1 MMEIKNKTQA
11 MVIEDLK
18 NEILEKL
25 SGEEFSLWH
34 GSTGAEAGWNKAL
47 ERAREIVRFEV

>member
-18 NEILEKL
+18 NDILEKL

-47 ERAREIVRFEV
+47 ERAREIIRFEV